1 MVGQVDDIL
10 SWILQTVQS
19 VDPLVRVL
27 LAGFGMFLETS
38 ILVGLIVPGDTIVIV
53 AGTAITS
60 PAEYWFLILA
70 VIIGSLSG
78 ESLGFWIGRKFGP
91 RIEASWV
98 GRRIGKKNWELAE
111 RYLARRGG
119 IAVFVSRFLPVLHA
133 LIPLTVGTSP
143 MRYRTFLRWTTPAC
157 LIWTFAYV
165 TIGTVAAESYRVLA
179 DELHYAGFIFA
190 GIIVVFLAIALL
202 IRKLL
207 HRSQERHMAKSDT
220 PSESENS
227 AR

>member
-1 MVGQVDDIL
+1 VDDIL
-10 SWILQTVQS
+10 NWVLQTVQS

-38 ILVGLIVPGDTIVIV
+38 ILVGLIVPGDTVVIV

-70 VIIGSLSG
+70 VIVGSLSG

-98 GRRIGKKNWELAE
+98 GRRIGAKNWKLAE
-111 RYLARRGG
+111 RYLAKRGG

-133 LIPLTVGTSP
+133 LIPLTVGTSA

-190 GIIVVFLAIALL
+190 GIIIVFLAVALL
-202 IRKLL
+202 IRKIL
-207 HRSQERHMAKSDT
+207 HRSQERHMDSAAESAASSEKS
-220 PSESENS
+220 SL
-227 AR
+227 